1 MITKTKTAGSYG
13 PKRNYYPKEDY
24 SLQEEMITERQRCS
38 LTDYVLENIQDED
51 ERENWFS
58 QLDELTFNDAEEL
71 LFEFLTGRF
80 R

>member
-1 MITKTKTAGSYG
+1 MITKIKTAGSYG

-24 SLQEEMITERQRCS
+24 PFEEEMITARQRRS

-51 ERENWFS
+51 ERENWSS

-71 LFEFLTGRF
+71 LFEFLAGRF
-80 R
+80 K